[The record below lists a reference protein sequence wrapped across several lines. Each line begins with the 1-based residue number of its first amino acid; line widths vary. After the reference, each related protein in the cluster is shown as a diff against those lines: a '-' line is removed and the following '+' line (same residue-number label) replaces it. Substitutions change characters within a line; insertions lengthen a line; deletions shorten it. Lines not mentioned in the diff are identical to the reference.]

1 MRNQTQEL
9 IESAHGYPREYLPPC
24 PPENLVGALQDNIH
38 WDVPEYRV
46 PVSVK
51 VGVPMQALTSS
62 LGVEFEELASYLL
75 ENQQPLEPEFQKILD
90 DNFWEL
96 LSE

>member
-9 IESAHGYPREYLPPC
+9 IESARCSPREHLPPG

-38 WDVPEYRV
+38 RDVPEYRV

-51 VGVPMQALTSS
+51 VDVPMKQLTS
-62 LGVEFEELASYLL
+62 GATDV
-75 ENQQPLEPEFQKILD
+75 
-90 DNFWEL
+90 
-96 LSE
+96 